1 MLTLWALAVM
11 LAVEEALGQLEL
23 ADRPS
28 LTPTLPVRFPPGL
41 LPGSL
46 SASKVPLT
54 GKYPAR
60 TKGGR
65 CPRVTKY
72 FISDSK
78 LEDYMNATLPLQIE
92 KILKC
97 EKVNLAGLL
106 GTVLSTVSDLDLLS
120 LLDLTSPL
128 DILGGASL
136 SGILGEGNGGKSS
149 NLPLLSELTGAVSG
163 LLPQGTEGLVSLLP
177 TGSDKNPV
185 KGLLSG
191 TGLSTLQRP
200 LKDVTSKVQDL
211 KESAQGVLNSTL
223 PSGISNALPDLLKN
237 ADLEQL
243 LLG

>member
-1 MLTLWALAVM
+1 
-11 LAVEEALGQLEL
+11 
-23 ADRPS
+23 
-28 LTPTLPVRFPPGL
+28 
-41 LPGSL
+41 
-46 SASKVPLT
+46 
-54 GKYPAR
+54 
-60 TKGGR
+60 
-65 CPRVTKY
+65 
-72 FISDSK
+72 
-78 LEDYMNATLPLQIE
+78 MNATLPLQIE

-200 LKDVTSKVQDL
+200 LKDVTDKVQDL